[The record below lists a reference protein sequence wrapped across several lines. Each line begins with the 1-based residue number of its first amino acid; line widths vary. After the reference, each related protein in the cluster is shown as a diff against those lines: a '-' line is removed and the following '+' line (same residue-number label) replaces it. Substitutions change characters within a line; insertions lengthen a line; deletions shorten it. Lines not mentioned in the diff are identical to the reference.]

1 MKVSIDKIDAF
12 VFDFDG
18 VMTNNKVYLDQDGK
32 EIVGCHRSDGLAFDV
47 LRKLNKPSFIISTEK
62 NRVVTM
68 RANKLKIQA
77 IQAVNDKVKAIKE
90 LALNNNYNLD
100 NILYIGNDLNDYHAM
115 KICGFS
121 ACPADSH
128 SKIKD
133 LSNIILK
140 INGGEGVIRC
150 LLEDVFKIDILKILY
165 EN

>member
-1 MKVSIDKIDAF
+1 
-12 VFDFDG
+12 
-18 VMTNNKVYLDQDGK
+18 
-32 EIVGCHRSDGLAFDV
+32 
-47 LRKLNKPSFIISTEK
+47 
-62 NRVVTM
+62 
-68 RANKLKIQA
+68 
-77 IQAVNDKVKAIKE
+77 
-90 LALNNNYNLD
+90 
-100 NILYIGNDLNDYHAM
+100 M

>member
-1 MKVSIDKIDAF
+1 MKISIDKIDAF

-32 EIVGCHRSDGLAFDV
+32 EIVSCHRSDGLAFDV
-47 LRKLNKPSFIISTEK
+47 LRKLSKPSFIVSTEK

-68 RANKLKIQA
+68 RANKLKILA
-77 IQAVNDKVKAIKE
+77 IQGVNNKVKAIKE
-90 LALNNNYNLD
+90 LAINYNYNLK
-100 NILYIGNDLNDYHAM
+100 NIFYVGNDLNDYYAM

-133 LSNIILK
+133 LSDITLK
-140 INGGEGVIRC
+140 TNGGEGVIRC
-150 LLEDVFKIDILKILY
+150 LLEDFFNINILKILY
-165 EN
+165 DS